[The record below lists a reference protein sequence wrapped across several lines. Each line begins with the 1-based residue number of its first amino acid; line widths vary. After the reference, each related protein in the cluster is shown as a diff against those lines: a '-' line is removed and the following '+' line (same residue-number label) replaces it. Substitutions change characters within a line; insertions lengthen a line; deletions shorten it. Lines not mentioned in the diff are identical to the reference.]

1 MGTSAILPPA
11 KRQFKQNSEEDRSAD
26 RRHRKTIS
34 RVMDAIVGSV
44 KCFLGALF
52 ENPKKGEMSKPA
64 LLMRENTSRQED
76 RIQYDCYTS
85 DPIDIATSVPRPKRR
100 DVRNRNV
107 KEEEVVEME
116 EEEDEEFSSTEQEE
130 ETEPSVG
137 KRLRRNR
144 TRRRS
149 RQRENRVSRNNF
161 EHFDVFF
168 ME

>member
-11 KRQFKQNSEEDRSAD
+11 KRQFEQNSEEDKSAD

-52 ENPKKGEMSKPA
+52 ENPKKEQMSKAAP
-64 LLMRENTSRQED
+64 LMRENTSRQED
-76 RIQYDCYTS
+76 WIQYDCYTS
-85 DPIDIATSVPRPKRR
+85 DPIDIATSVTRPKRR

-107 KEEEVVEME
+107 NEEVVEME
-116 EEEDEEFSSTEQEE
+116 EEEEENEEFSSTEED
-130 ETEPSVG
+130 EPNVG

-144 TRRRS
+144 TGRRS
-149 RQRENRVSRNNF
+149 RQRTNRASRNNF
-161 EHFDVFF
+161 EHFGVFF

>member
-26 RRHRKTIS
+26 RRQRKTIS

-64 LLMRENTSRQED
+64 PLMRENTSRQED
-76 RIQYDCYTS
+76 WIQYDCYTS
-85 DPIDIATSVPRPKRR
+85 DPIDIAASVTRPKRR

-107 KEEEVVEME
+107 NEEEVVENEE
-116 EEEDEEFSSTEQEE
+116 EEEDEEFFFHRAGGGDRAHSWQEAE
-130 ETEPSVG
+130 
-137 KRLRRNR
+137 
-144 TRRRS
+144 
-149 RQRENRVSRNNF
+149 
-161 EHFDVFF
+161 
-168 ME
+168 